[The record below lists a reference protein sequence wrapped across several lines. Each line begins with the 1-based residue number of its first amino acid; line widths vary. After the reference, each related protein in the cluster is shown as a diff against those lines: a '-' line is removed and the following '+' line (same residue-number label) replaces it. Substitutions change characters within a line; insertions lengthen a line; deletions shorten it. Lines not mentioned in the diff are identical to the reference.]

1 MNTSCKR
8 YDFSPVHSHVI
19 LSRPSQPQ
27 RCHHHQRESDDGSTV
42 PHLLLPQIDERAES
56 SDNELEVWFE
66 GAVESN
72 WDEQGEDSQLAM

>member
-1 MNTSCKR
+1 M
-8 YDFSPVHSHVI
+8 
-19 LSRPSQPQ
+19 
-27 RCHHHQRESDDGSTV
+27 